1 LGDIERFPPFRGEP
15 MSPVPRSP
23 WAASEPLGGL
33 GSPSGPGAATAWAPI
48 RTTRPRRASLL
59 NRGDA
64 AAAIENLKH
73 LTGLAELADVR
84 TILDRQVEEE
94 WNRRFPRPLGPG
106 QR

>member
-1 LGDIERFPPFRGEP
+1 

-23 WAASEPLGGL
+23 WAASDPQADPERLRHEL
-33 GSPSGPGAATAWAPI
+33 PSG
-48 RTTRPRRASLL
+48 TRGPRRASLL

-94 WNRRFPRPLGPG
+94 WNRRFPRH
-106 QR
+106 

>member
-1 LGDIERFPPFRGEP
+1 MSSHPAPRG
-15 MSPVPRSP
+15 
-23 WAASEPLGGL
+23 
-33 GSPSGPGAATAWAPI
+33 
-48 RTTRPRRASLL
+48 PRRASLL

-64 AAAIENLKH
+64 AAAIENLKR

-84 TILDRQVEEE
+84 TILDTQVEEE